1 MDLDLSGKPKSD
13 NRMLAISLAVIA
25 AGLMLFAAF
34 SKNWVGRPAPIDIS
48 FGPLGC
54 HHCSL
59 DDLGTEDGGGDM
71 SNYAFITMLRDRADM
86 YGGDDQTHASSAFA
100 PMGTISFVL
109 LLLAGVGLLASAG
122 LAAKKLRK
130 DLPIAPTTVAL
141 LALMLSLLTA
151 CVFVATK
158 PGGPGFVGVS
168 LGFWCYGIGAVMGIA
183 SAQML
188 AKLLR
193 PVDPDLLDG
202 AMTPDQY

>member
-1 MDLDLSGKPKSD
+1 MNLDLSGKPKSD
-13 NRMLAISLAVIA
+13 NRMLAITLAVIA
-25 AGLMLFAAF
+25 AGLLLFASF
-34 SKNWVGRPAPIDIS
+34 SKTWVGRPAPFDIG

-54 HHCSL
+54 HGCAL
-59 DDLGTEDGGGDM
+59 DGSGGGM
-71 SNYAFITMLRDRADM
+71 SNYAFISELREKAVEAF
-86 YGGDDQTHASSAFA
+86 GSDDEAHASAAFA
-100 PMGTISFVL
+100 PMGTITFVL
-109 LLLAGVGLLASAG
+109 LLLGSLGLLASAG

-130 DLPIAPTTVAL
+130 DLPVAPTTVAL
-141 LALMLSLLTA
+141 LCIMTTLLTA

-168 LGFWCYGIGAVMGIA
+168 IGFWCYGIGAVMGIA

-202 AMTPDQY
+202 AMSPDQY